1 MPAVMFSCR
10 LIGGN
15 ALPSP
20 NRLKVEWDTQ
30 LLENLFVFSE
40 IFISK
45 IIESAA
51 LFELFEEGVYL
62 SAQLVITL
70 AYSHRPFFGL
80 KRLQDRAGR
89 VLIFSPVLKD

>member
-1 MPAVMFSCR
+1 MPAVICSRRFIC
-10 LIGGN
+10 GN
-15 ALPSP
+15 ALLSP
-20 NRLKVEWDTQ
+20 NQLKVEGNTQ

-40 IFISK
+40 IFISE
-45 IIESAA
+45 IIKSAA

-80 KRLQDRAGR
+80 KRLQ
-89 VLIFSPVLKD
+89 V